1 MGKYIYVTKSL
12 YQCYGVKVIVDQVLR
27 TVPDI
32 KLSHKLDEIVQ
43 GSEVMPYGILEAVA
57 VLKRKDVIKG
67 MAVLVDAYSL
77 GEISNFQ
84 KYYNKHYISLSYR
97 IKCFLRFLKFSY
109 LEYVI
114 LRSYKKVMLV
124 SYNDQRYYNQTFPF
138 SRFKNKLVVIQN
150 GVGLPD
156 VSHREQHK
164 LKPEVL
170 RIGCLSQWSGPSYYT
185 LQFFLN
191 EVWMKLPSRDGLELI
206 IAGKGL
212 DEYRQ
217 NYISKFPNV
226 KIVGF
231 VEKLNDFY
239 DNIDVS
245 LITMVKKCGIIN
257 RVLDGFSFEV
267 PVLCRPESTLAFKNL
282 PDCCYLYNDAH
293 SFMESIDKIRYNY
306 EDARNKAAI
315 ARNFVACNHDWDRN
329 YLILK
334 KYNL

>member
-124 SYNDQRYYNQTFPF
+124 SYNDQRYYNQTFPY
-138 SRFKNKLVVIQN
+138 SRFKHKLVVIPN
-150 GVGLPD
+150 GVVLPE
-156 VSHREQHK
+156 VSHREPHK
-164 LKPEVL
+164 LQLGIL
-170 RIGCLSQWSGPSYYT
+170 RIGCLSPWNGMSFYT
-185 LQFFLN
+185 LQYFLN
-191 EVWMKLPSRDGLELI
+191 EIWAKLPSHEGLELI

-212 DEYRQ
+212 DEYR
-217 NYISKFPNV
+217 NKYISQYPNV
-226 KIVGF
+226 KIKGF
-231 VEKLNDFY
+231 VENLNDFY

-257 RVLDGFSFEV
+257 RVLDGFAYSV
-267 PVLCRPESTLAFKNL
+267 PVLCRHENVLAFKNI
-282 PDCCYLYNDAH
+282 PDCYYLYNDVS
-293 SFMESIDKIRYNY
+293 SFVQSIDNIKNNYQEAMNKAKLARDFVDKNHNWDKNY
-306 EDARNKAAI
+306 E
-315 ARNFVACNHDWDRN
+315 
-329 YLILK
+329 YLKRIK
-334 KYNL
+334 I